1 MELNLKEEKLLK
13 NFDDIKRQEYQKMEK
28 NI

>member
-1 MELNLKEEKLLK
+1 MELNLKEEKLLE
-13 NFDDIKRQEYQKMEK
+13 NFDEIKRQEYQKMEK

>member
-13 NFDDIKRQEYQKMEK
+13 NFDEIKRQEYQKMEK